1 MDINQRLSEERRL
14 RLQAEHLLEHKQG
27 ELMAAN
33 RKLGLYARRLSDEIV
48 ETRKA
53 VVSAVGETTR
63 VKSDLMIAEKKVD
76 RTERRLWDSIETVR
90 DGFAIFDT
98 DNRMILSNPAYVR
111 LFDGLEEVQP
121 GISYVRLLQLACE
134 EGLIDTGEMAPS
146 DWRTMMLQRWMRD
159 EMEPVTVR
167 LWNGEYVRVMDRRG
181 ADGDIVSLVINI
193 TETITHQRE
202 IEVAQ
207 RKAETASRTKSAFLA
222 NMSHEIRTP
231 MNGIVGMSDLL
242 RDTQLDDEQKL
253 FVDTIYNS
261 AEALLVIINDVLDFS
276 KMEAARLSLFPEPF
290 DLQQLLS
297 EVIMLLRPAAENKGI
312 KLDLDLN
319 PCVPNTLIAD
329 PGRLRQIITNLVGN
343 AIKFTSEGAVS
354 IRVNGSFA
362 VSPPTLSIEI
372 EDTGI
377 GIPASK
383 VSEIFGEFNQVEATQ
398 NRRFDGTGLGLA
410 ISKQLVELMNGTI
423 WVNSI
428 EGDGSVFGVTLQVET
443 ANDQPVSERRKMRI
457 LAAEDNATNRLVFSK
472 MVEPLNVD
480 VTFANDGKEAIEA
493 AANID
498 PDLIFMDISMPE
510 IDGKDATRAIRATDW
525 GAQTPI
531 CALTAH
537 IMNGDSQELLECGLD
552 HYLAKPLKKNQI
564 VEMII
569 RYRPADA
576 LPLSGDTAQDQ
587 LG

>member
-14 RLQAEHLLEHKQG
+14 RLQAEHLLEYKQG

-63 VKSDLMIAEKKVD
+63 VKSDLMIAEEKVD

-98 DNRMILSNPAYVR
+98 DNRMVLSNPAYVR

-207 RKAETASRTKSAFLA
+207 RKAETANRTKSAFLA

-290 DLQQLLS
+290 DLPQLLS

-377 GIPASK
+377 GIPATK
-383 VSEIFGEFNQVEATQ
+383 LSEIFGEFNQVEAAQ

-443 ANDQPVSERRKMRI
+443 ANDQPVSKLRKMRI

-510 IDGKDATRAIRATDW
+510 IDGEDATRAIRATDW

-537 IMNGDSQELLECGLD
+537 IMNGDAQELLECGLD

-564 VEMII
+564 VEMIS
-569 RYRPADA
+569 RYRPDDA

>member
-63 VKSDLMIAEKKVD
+63 VKSDLMIAEEKVD

-98 DNRMILSNPAYVR
+98 DNRMVLSNPAYVR

-207 RKAETASRTKSAFLA
+207 RKAETANRTKSAFLA

-297 EVIMLLRPAAENKGI
+297 EVIMLLRPAAENKGV

-319 PCVPNTLIAD
+319 PYVPNTLIAD
-329 PGRLRQIITNLVGN
+329 PGRLRQIIMNLVGN

-377 GIPASK
+377 GIPAAK
-383 VSEIFGEFNQVEATQ
+383 LSEIFGEFNQVEAAQ
-398 NRRFDGTGLGLA
+398 NRRLDGTGLGLA

-423 WVNSI
+423 WVDSI
-428 EGDGSVFGVTLQVET
+428 EGDGSVFGVTLRVET

-457 LAAEDNATNRLVFSK
+457 LAAEDNATNCLVFSK

-498 PDLIFMDISMPE
+498 PDLIFMTFRCRKLT
-510 IDGKDATRAIRATDW
+510 GKMRHARSGQLIGVLR
-525 GAQTPI
+525 
-531 CALTAH
+531 
-537 IMNGDSQELLECGLD
+537 
-552 HYLAKPLKKNQI
+552 
-564 VEMII
+564 
-569 RYRPADA
+569 RPSAPS
-576 LPLSGDTAQDQ
+576 LHTS
-587 LG
+587 

>member
-33 RKLGLYARRLSDEIV
+33 RKLGLYARQLSDEIV

-63 VKSDLMIAEKKVD
+63 VKSDLMIAEEKVD

-98 DNRMILSNPAYVR
+98 DNRMVLSNPAYVR

-207 RKAETASRTKSAFLA
+207 RKAETANRTKSAFLA

-290 DLQQLLS
+290 DLPQLLS

-377 GIPASK
+377 GIPATK
-383 VSEIFGEFNQVEATQ
+383 LSEIFGEFNQVEAAQ

-443 ANDQPVSERRKMRI
+443 ANDQPVSKLRKMRI

-498 PDLIFMDISMPE
+498 PDLIFMNISMPE
-510 IDGKDATRAIRATDW
+510 IDGEDATRAIRATDW

-537 IMNGDSQELLECGLD
+537 IMNGDAQELLECGLD

-564 VEMII
+564 VEMIS
-569 RYRPADA
+569 RYRPDDA

>member
-63 VKSDLMIAEKKVD
+63 VKSDLMIAEEKVD

-98 DNRMILSNPAYVR
+98 DNRMVLSNPAYVR

-312 KLDLDLN
+312 ELDLDLN
-319 PCVPNTLIAD
+319 SYVPNTLIAD

-354 IRVNGSFA
+354 IRVSGSFA

-383 VSEIFGEFNQVEATQ
+383 LSEIFGEFNQVEATQ
-398 NRRFDGTGLGLA
+398 NRQFDGTGLGLA

-510 IDGKDATRAIRATDW
+510 IDGRDATRAIRATDW

-537 IMNGDSQELLECGLD
+537 IMNGDAQELLECGLD

-564 VEMII
+564 VEMIS
-569 RYRPADA
+569 RYRPDDA

-587 LG
+587 LR

>member
-33 RKLGLYARRLSDEIV
+33 RKLGLYARQLSDEIV

-63 VKSDLMIAEKKVD
+63 VKSDLMIAEEKVD

-98 DNRMILSNPAYVR
+98 DNRMVLSNPAYVR

-207 RKAETASRTKSAFLA
+207 RKAETANRTKSAFLA

-290 DLQQLLS
+290 DLPQLLS

-312 KLDLDLN
+312 ELDLDLN

-354 IRVNGSFA
+354 IRVSGSFA

-377 GIPASK
+377 GIPATK
-383 VSEIFGEFNQVEATQ
+383 LSEIFGEFNQVEAAQ

-443 ANDQPVSERRKMRI
+443 ANDQPVSKLRKMRI

-537 IMNGDSQELLECGLD
+537 IMNGDAQELLECGLD

-564 VEMII
+564 VEMIS
-569 RYRPADA
+569 RYRPDDA

>member
-63 VKSDLMIAEKKVD
+63 VKSDLMIAEEKVD

-98 DNRMILSNPAYVR
+98 DNRMVLSNPAYVR

-167 LWNGEYVRVMDRRG
+167 LWNGQYVRVMDRRG

-253 FVDTIYNS
+253 FVETIYNS

-362 VSPPTLSIEI
+362 ASPPTLRIEI

-377 GIPASK
+377 GIPTTK
-383 VSEIFGEFNQVEATQ
+383 LSEIFGEFNQVEATQ

-423 WVNSI
+423 WVNSV

-443 ANDQPVSERRKMRI
+443 ANDQPASELRKMRI

-493 AANID
+493 AASID

-537 IMNGDSQELLECGLD
+537 IMNGDAQELLECGLD

-564 VEMII
+564 VEMIS
-569 RYRPADA
+569 RYRPDEA

>member
-33 RKLGLYARRLSDEIV
+33 RKLGLYARQLSDEIV

-63 VKSDLMIAEKKVD
+63 VKSDLMIAEEKVD

-207 RKAETASRTKSAFLA
+207 RKAETANRTKSAFLA

-290 DLQQLLS
+290 DLPQLLS

-312 KLDLDLN
+312 ELDLDLN
-319 PCVPNTLIAD
+319 SYVPNTLIAD

-377 GIPASK
+377 GIPATK
-383 VSEIFGEFNQVEATQ
+383 LSEIFGEFNQVEAAQ

-443 ANDQPVSERRKMRI
+443 ANDQPVSKLRKMRI

-498 PDLIFMDISMPE
+498 PDLIFMNISMPE
-510 IDGKDATRAIRATDW
+510 IDGEDATRAIRATDW

-537 IMNGDSQELLECGLD
+537 IMNGDAQELLECGLD

-564 VEMII
+564 VEMIS
-569 RYRPADA
+569 RYRPDDA

>member
-63 VKSDLMIAEKKVD
+63 VKSDLMIAEEKVD

-98 DNRMILSNPAYVR
+98 DNRMVLSNPAYVR

-377 GIPASK
+377 GIPATK
-383 VSEIFGEFNQVEATQ
+383 LSEIFGEFNQVEAAQ

-443 ANDQPVSERRKMRI
+443 ANDQPVSKLRKMRI

-510 IDGKDATRAIRATDW
+510 IDGEDATRAIRATDW

-537 IMNGDSQELLECGLD
+537 IMNGDAQELLECGLD

-564 VEMII
+564 VEMIS
-569 RYRPADA
+569 RYRPDDA

>member
-63 VKSDLMIAEKKVD
+63 VKSDLMIAEEKVD

-98 DNRMILSNPAYVR
+98 DNRMVLSNPAYVR

-207 RKAETASRTKSAFLA
+207 RKAETANRTKSAFLA

-290 DLQQLLS
+290 DLPQLLS

-312 KLDLDLN
+312 ELDLDLN

-354 IRVNGSFA
+354 IRVSGSFA

-377 GIPASK
+377 GIPATK
-383 VSEIFGEFNQVEATQ
+383 LSEIFGEFNQVEAAQ

-428 EGDGSVFGVTLQVET
+428 EGNGSVFGVTLQVET

-498 PDLIFMDISMPE
+498 PDLIFMNISMPE
-510 IDGKDATRAIRATDW
+510 IDGEDATRAIRATDW

-537 IMNGDSQELLECGLD
+537 IMNGDAQELLECGLD

-564 VEMII
+564 VEMIS
-569 RYRPADA
+569 RYRPDDA

>member
-1 MDINQRLSEERRL
+1 
-14 RLQAEHLLEHKQG
+14 
-27 ELMAAN
+27 MAAN

-63 VKSDLMIAEKKVD
+63 VKSDLMIAEEKVD

-98 DNRMILSNPAYVR
+98 DNRMVLSNPAYVR

-207 RKAETASRTKSAFLA
+207 RKAETANRTKSAFLA

-443 ANDQPVSERRKMRI
+443 ANDQPVSKLRKMRI

>member
-33 RKLGLYARRLSDEIV
+33 RKLGLYARQLSDEIV

-63 VKSDLMIAEKKVD
+63 VKSDLMIAEEKVD

-98 DNRMILSNPAYVR
+98 DNRMVLSNPAYVR

-207 RKAETASRTKSAFLA
+207 RKAETANRTKSAFLA

-377 GIPASK
+377 GIPATK
-383 VSEIFGEFNQVEATQ
+383 LSEIFGEFNQVEAAQ

-537 IMNGDSQELLECGLD
+537 IMNGDAQELLECGLD

-564 VEMII
+564 VEMIS
-569 RYRPADA
+569 RYRPDDA

>member
-14 RLQAEHLLEHKQG
+14 RLQAEHLLEHKQV

-63 VKSDLMIAEKKVD
+63 VKSDLMIAEEKVD

-98 DNRMILSNPAYVR
+98 DNRMVLSNPAYVR

-207 RKAETASRTKSAFLA
+207 RKAETANRTKSAFLA

-312 KLDLDLN
+312 ELDLDLN
-319 PCVPNTLIAD
+319 SYVPNTLIAD

-354 IRVNGSFA
+354 IRVSGSFA

-383 VSEIFGEFNQVEATQ
+383 LSEIFGEFNQVEATQ
-398 NRRFDGTGLGLA
+398 NRQFDGTGLGLA

>member
-63 VKSDLMIAEKKVD
+63 VKSDLMIAEEKVD

-98 DNRMILSNPAYVR
+98 DNRMVLSNPAYVR

-290 DLQQLLS
+290 DLPQLLS

-377 GIPASK
+377 GIPATK
-383 VSEIFGEFNQVEATQ
+383 LSEIFGEFNQVEAAQ

-443 ANDQPVSERRKMRI
+443 ANDQPVSKLRKMRI

-510 IDGKDATRAIRATDW
+510 IDGEDATRAIRATDW

-537 IMNGDSQELLECGLD
+537 IMNGDAQELLECGLD

-564 VEMII
+564 VEMIS
-569 RYRPADA
+569 RYRPDDA

>member
-63 VKSDLMIAEKKVD
+63 VKSDLMIAEEKVD

-98 DNRMILSNPAYVR
+98 DNRMVLSNPAYVR

-207 RKAETASRTKSAFLA
+207 RKAETANRTKSAFLA

-297 EVIMLLRPAAENKGI
+297 EVIMLLRPATENKGI
-312 KLDLDLN
+312 ELDLDLN
-319 PCVPNTLIAD
+319 SYVPNTLIAD

-354 IRVNGSFA
+354 IRVSGSFA

-383 VSEIFGEFNQVEATQ
+383 LSEIFGEFNQVEATQ
-398 NRRFDGTGLGLA
+398 NRQFDGTGLGLA

-510 IDGKDATRAIRATDW
+510 IDGRDATRAIRATDW

-537 IMNGDSQELLECGLD
+537 IMNGDAQELLECGLD

-564 VEMII
+564 VEMIS
-569 RYRPADA
+569 RYRPDDA

-587 LG
+587 LR

>member
-63 VKSDLMIAEKKVD
+63 VKSDLMIAEEKVD

-98 DNRMILSNPAYVR
+98 DNRMVLSNPAYVR

-276 KMEAARLSLFPEPF
+276 KMEATRLSLFPEPF

-312 KLDLDLN
+312 ELDLDLN
-319 PCVPNTLIAD
+319 SYVPNTLIAD

-354 IRVNGSFA
+354 IRVSGSFA

-510 IDGKDATRAIRATDW
+510 IDGRDATRAIRATDW

-537 IMNGDSQELLECGLD
+537 IMNGDAQELLECGLD

-564 VEMII
+564 VEMIS
-569 RYRPADA
+569 RYRPDDA

-587 LG
+587 LR

>member
-63 VKSDLMIAEKKVD
+63 VKSDLMIAEEKVD

-98 DNRMILSNPAYVR
+98 DHRMILSNPAYVR

-134 EGLIDTGEMAPS
+134 EGLIDTGEMTPS

-193 TETITHQRE
+193 TETITHRRE

-207 RKAETASRTKSAFLA
+207 RKAETANRTKSAFLA

-261 AEALLVIINDVLDFS
+261 AEALLVIINDVLDFPKWKPRVFRFS
-276 KMEAARLSLFPEPF
+276 LSRSTCNNCYPKSLCCCG
-290 DLQQLLS
+290 
-297 EVIMLLRPAAENKGI
+297 LLRKIKGSS
-312 KLDLDLN
+312 
-319 PCVPNTLIAD
+319 LI
-329 PGRLRQIITNLVGN
+329 
-343 AIKFTSEGAVS
+343 
-354 IRVNGSFA
+354 
-362 VSPPTLSIEI
+362 
-372 EDTGI
+372 
-377 GIPASK
+377 
-383 VSEIFGEFNQVEATQ
+383 
-398 NRRFDGTGLGLA
+398 
-410 ISKQLVELMNGTI
+410 
-423 WVNSI
+423 
-428 EGDGSVFGVTLQVET
+428 
-443 ANDQPVSERRKMRI
+443 
-457 LAAEDNATNRLVFSK
+457 
-472 MVEPLNVD
+472 
-480 VTFANDGKEAIEA
+480 
-493 AANID
+493 
-498 PDLIFMDISMPE
+498 LI
-510 IDGKDATRAIRATDW
+510 
-525 GAQTPI
+525 
-531 CALTAH
+531 
-537 IMNGDSQELLECGLD
+537 
-552 HYLAKPLKKNQI
+552 
-564 VEMII
+564 
-569 RYRPADA
+569 
-576 LPLSGDTAQDQ
+576 
-587 LG
+587 

>member
-14 RLQAEHLLEHKQG
+14 RLQAEHLLEHKQV

-63 VKSDLMIAEKKVD
+63 VKSDLMIAEEKVD

-98 DNRMILSNPAYVR
+98 DNRMVLSNPAYVR

-207 RKAETASRTKSAFLA
+207 RKAETANRTKSAFLA

-312 KLDLDLN
+312 ELDLDLN
-319 PCVPNTLIAD
+319 SYVPNTLIAD

-354 IRVNGSFA
+354 IRVSGSFA

-377 GIPASK
+377 GIPATK
-383 VSEIFGEFNQVEATQ
+383 LSEIFGEFNQVEAAQ

-443 ANDQPVSERRKMRI
+443 ANDQPVSKLRKMRI

-510 IDGKDATRAIRATDW
+510 IDGRDATRAIRATDW

-537 IMNGDSQELLECGLD
+537 IMNGDAQELLECGLD

-564 VEMII
+564 VEMIS
-569 RYRPADA
+569 RYRPDDA

>member
-63 VKSDLMIAEKKVD
+63 VKSDLMIAEEKVD

-98 DNRMILSNPAYVR
+98 DNRMVLSNPAYVR

-290 DLQQLLS
+290 DLPQLLS

-377 GIPASK
+377 GIPATK
-383 VSEIFGEFNQVEATQ
+383 LSEIFGEFNQVEAAQ

-443 ANDQPVSERRKMRI
+443 ANDQPVSKLRKMRI

-498 PDLIFMDISMPE
+498 PDLIFMNISMPE
-510 IDGKDATRAIRATDW
+510 IDGEDATRAIRATDW

-537 IMNGDSQELLECGLD
+537 IMNGDAQELLECGLD

-564 VEMII
+564 VEMIS
-569 RYRPADA
+569 RYRPDDA

>member
-14 RLQAEHLLEHKQG
+14 RLKAEHLLEHKQG

-63 VKSDLMIAEKKVD
+63 VKSDLTIAEEKVD

-121 GISYVRLLQLACE
+121 GIMLQLPCE
-134 EGLIDTGEMAPS
+134 EGLIDTGEMTPS
-146 DWRTMMLQRWMRD
+146 DWRTMMLQRWMHD

-167 LWNGEYVRVMDRRG
+167 LWNGQYVRVMDRRG

-222 NMSHEIRTP
+222 NMSHEIRAP

-276 KMEAARLSLFPEPF
+276 KMEATRLSLFPEPF

-312 KLDLDLN
+312 ELDLDLN

-362 VSPPTLSIEI
+362 ISPPTLSIEI

-377 GIPASK
+377 GIPTTK
-383 VSEIFGEFNQVEATQ
+383 LSEIFGEFTQVEAAQ

-423 WVNSI
+423 WVDSI

-443 ANDQPVSERRKMRI
+443 ANYQPVSELRKMRI

-480 VTFANDGKEAIEA
+480 VTFASDEKEAIEA

-498 PDLIFMDISMPE
+498 PDLIFMDISMQE

-525 GAQTPI
+525 GAKTPI

-537 IMNGDSQELLECGLD
+537 IMNEDSQELLECGLD
-552 HYLAKPLKKNQI
+552 HYLAKPLKKKQT
-564 VEMII
+564 VEMIS
-569 RYRPADA
+569 RYRPDDA
-576 LPLSGDTAQDQ
+576 LPLSGDTAQGQ

>member
-1 MDINQRLSEERRL
+1 
-14 RLQAEHLLEHKQG
+14 
-27 ELMAAN
+27 
-33 RKLGLYARRLSDEIV
+33 
-48 ETRKA
+48 
-53 VVSAVGETTR
+53 
-63 VKSDLMIAEKKVD
+63 MIAEEKVD

-98 DNRMILSNPAYVR
+98 DNRMVLSNPAYVR

-207 RKAETASRTKSAFLA
+207 RKAETANRTKSAFLA

-312 KLDLDLN
+312 ELDLDLN
-319 PCVPNTLIAD
+319 SYVPNTLIAD

-354 IRVNGSFA
+354 IRVSGSFA

-383 VSEIFGEFNQVEATQ
+383 LSEIFGEFNQVEATQ
-398 NRRFDGTGLGLA
+398 NRQFDGTGLGLA

-510 IDGKDATRAIRATDW
+510 IDGRDATRAIRATDW

-537 IMNGDSQELLECGLD
+537 IMNGDAQELLECGLD

-564 VEMII
+564 VEMIS
-569 RYRPADA
+569 RYRPDDA

-587 LG
+587 LR

>member
-14 RLQAEHLLEHKQG
+14 RLQAEHLFEHKHG

-63 VKSDLMIAEKKVD
+63 VKSDLMIAEEKVD

-134 EGLIDTGEMAPS
+134 EGLIDTGEMTPS

-159 EMEPVTVR
+159 EMEPVTLR

-207 RKAETASRTKSAFLA
+207 RKAETANRTKSAFLA

-276 KMEAARLSLFPEPF
+276 KIEAARLSLFPEPF
-290 DLQQLLS
+290 DLRQLLS

-312 KLDLDLN
+312 ELDLDLN

-329 PGRLRQIITNLVGN
+329 LGRLRQIITNLIGN

-354 IRVNGSFA
+354 IRMNGSFA
-362 VSPPTLSIEI
+362 VSPLTLSIDI

-377 GIPASK
+377 GIPATK
-383 VSEIFGEFNQVEATQ
+383 LSEIFGEFNQVEAAQ

-410 ISKQLVELMNGTI
+410 ISKQLAELMNGSI
-423 WVNSI
+423 WINSI

-443 ANDQPVSERRKMRI
+443 ANDQPVSERRKMQI

-498 PDLIFMDISMPE
+498 PNLIFMDISMPE

-531 CALTAH
+531 CALTTH
-537 IMNGDSQELLECGLD
+537 IMTGDAQELLECGLD
-552 HYLAKPLKKNQI
+552 HYLAKPLKKTQI
-564 VEMII
+564 VEMIS
-569 RYRPADA
+569 RYQPDDA
-576 LPLSGDTAQDQ
+576 LHISGDTVQGQ